1 MNDEA
6 PSFSSC
12 SWYLFCLRLKHALSH
27 GRSLKKNIT
36 MTAADLLKI
45 QYQQNIVEIS
55 ADACAL

>member
-1 MNDEA
+1 MR
-6 PSFSSC
+6 PLRF
-12 SWYLFCLRLKHALSH
+12 LLVPGTFFCLRLKHALSH